1 MFGPD
6 MSDLKKKRD
15 EDKNAEILTVKP
27 SILYAGNHRAS
38 NQHVYT
44 EIAMRCFP
52 FNATAKRQLIES
64 YDELKGII

>member
-1 MFGPD
+1 M
-6 MSDLKKKRD
+6 
-15 EDKNAEILTVKP
+15 TVKP

-64 YDELKGII
+64 YDELKDII